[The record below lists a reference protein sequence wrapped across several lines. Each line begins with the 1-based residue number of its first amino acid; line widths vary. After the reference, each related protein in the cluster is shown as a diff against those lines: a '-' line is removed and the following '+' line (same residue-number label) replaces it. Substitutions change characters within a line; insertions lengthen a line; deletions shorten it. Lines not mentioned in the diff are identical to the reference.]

1 MHGLQA
7 RLPWLLAALW
17 WGSLTAMGVAVQVL
31 FAHWPRTPA
40 AGAAAAL
47 LAAQAWIS
55 VACGVLLLVISKKK
69 HAQKQEPWA
78 QDALVFVLG
87 GLLLALLG
95 QYGVLPRALAGQGAV
110 WFYLGLALYALQWLC
125 ALCVVWRL
133 TRTPLEQP
141 SASFS
146 QEEDG
151 RA

>member
-31 FAHWPRTPA
+31 FATWPATPA

-47 LAAQAWIS
+47 LGAQTWIS
-55 VACGVLLLVISKKK
+55 IACCVLLLMVSKKK

-95 QYGVLPRALAGQGAV
+95 QYGVLPRVLTKQGEG
-110 WFYLGLALYALQWLC
+110 WFYVGLALYVLQWLC
-125 ALCVVWRL
+125 ALRLVWRVMA
-133 TRTPLEQP
+133 PG
-141 SASFS
+141 SD
-146 QEEDG
+146 QEMPQS
-151 RA
+151 